1 MQFEIKSERKFNGLA
16 KTKKAKNDRK
26 KWIALV
32 AVGTFLSTFVI
43 DYISDTVLSN
53 ANLIVAIV
61 ILFLIV
67 AVGIFMD
74 MIGIAVTA
82 VKIEPFNAMASR
94 KIKGAKTAVKIVKNA
109 SKVSSV
115 CCDVIGDICGIISG
129 SVAVSITAQL
139 AQFYKLSSSMLLGLL
154 ISASVACITVGGKAI
169 FKDIGMKQGVRIV
182 SGLSRSIATVRGFFN
197 KHE

>member
-1 MQFEIKSERKFNGLA
+1 MKSERKFKGLA

-26 KWIALV
+26 KWLALV
-32 AVGTFLSTFVI
+32 AIGTFLSTFVI

-53 ANLIVAIV
+53 ANLIVSIV

-109 SKVSSV
+109 
-115 CCDVIGDICGIISG
+115 
-129 SVAVSITAQL
+129 
-139 AQFYKLSSSMLLGLL
+139 
-154 ISASVACITVGGKAI
+154 
-169 FKDIGMKQGVRIV
+169 
-182 SGLSRSIATVRGFFN
+182 
-197 KHE
+197 